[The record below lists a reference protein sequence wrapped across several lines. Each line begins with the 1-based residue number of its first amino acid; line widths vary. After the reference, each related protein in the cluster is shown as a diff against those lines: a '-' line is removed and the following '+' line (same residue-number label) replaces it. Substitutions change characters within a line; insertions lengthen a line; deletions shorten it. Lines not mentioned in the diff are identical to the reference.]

1 MNTSSLAFLFIPF
14 SVFTYAGFEPIDDD
28 GLSSISGKGGVTIVS
43 DIHATVGRFV
53 YTDEGS
59 IAINDIEIG
68 GANKDTYFGKDW
80 GASSHSGP
88 KLDGS
93 LVTIDVLNDG
103 DLVIA
108 GSVDPKMGGG
118 LIDFG
123 ISTGGIELVSK
134 DLATTTRFIESI
146 NITGIISKF
155 RTKLDAQTSHIK
167 TETEFGVD
175 DFDIDISGLNMKVED
190 GFIAASTYFESLEDW
205 GPQGLALQDVTTK
218 VSFDLYADDDGLHID
233 TQNFEF
239 DMQVGMVSIG
249 DNRVG
254 LVQLDDVNISQSS
267 MLINGHP

>member
-1 MNTSSLAFLFIPF
+1 
-14 SVFTYAGFEPIDDD
+14 
-28 GLSSISGKGGVTIVS
+28 
-43 DIHATVGRFV
+43 
-53 YTDEGS
+53 
-59 IAINDIEIG
+59 
-68 GANKDTYFGKDW
+68 
-80 GASSHSGP
+80 
-88 KLDGS
+88 LDGS
-93 LVTIDVLNDG
+93 LVTIDVLSDG

-167 TETEFGVD
+167 TEAEFGID